1 MFWLSRV
8 SKNNSKTPLGSKF
21 AVFLKPFLMK
31 RDWRMLGIK
40 NAQLYELIAHELWKL
55 ADEYAIVHCIFVFDY
70 LFFKPRKPSIL
81 QSLLHFWLM
90 LFKVS
95 SS

>member
-55 ADEYAIVHCIFVFDY
+55 ADEYAIVHCIFV
-70 LFFKPRKPSIL
+70 LIFFFLTKKA
-81 QSLLHFWLM
+81 QH
-90 LFKVS
+90 S
-95 SS
+95 SVTVTFLVDAF